1 MRCGPIRLSAAPVAA
16 GKRHT
21 GLPEAHMLDVLMIG
35 FALIFFALAVGYTFL
50 CDRL

>member
-1 MRCGPIRLSAAPVAA
+1 MRRRPIWLFAALIAA
-16 GKRHT
+16 QLQPR
-21 GLPEAHMLDVLMIG
+21 PYYMLDVLMIG